1 MHLEADGIKIHYR
14 VDGREGAP
22 WLTFINGIANDT
34 TMWDGQVPE
43 LEADFRILRYDA
55 FQRTHKFA
63 RNQSTVAAI
72 PSSRLTSGLHLH
84 TELARSACIT

>member
-1 MHLEADGIKIHYR
+1 MHVEANGIKVHCR

-22 WLTFINGIANDT
+22 WVTFVNGIANDKR
-34 TMWDGQVPE
+34 MWDGQVRE
-43 LEADFRILRYDA
+43 LEADFRILQVETL
-55 FQRTHKFA
+55 QRTPKFA

-84 TELARSACIT
+84 TELARFACIT